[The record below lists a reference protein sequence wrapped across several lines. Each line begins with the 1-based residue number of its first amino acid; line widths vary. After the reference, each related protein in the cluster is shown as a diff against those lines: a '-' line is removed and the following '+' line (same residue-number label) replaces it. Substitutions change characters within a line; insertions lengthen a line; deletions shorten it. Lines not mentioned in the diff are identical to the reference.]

1 MEWQMDFLRWIA
13 TWRTPFLDAVF
24 GAITYLGSELGL
36 IAVALIFFWCVSKRD
51 GYYLFMVGFAGTILN
66 QFLKLTFRVDRPWV
80 IDPTFE
86 PVASAKPDATGFSF
100 PSGHTQTAVGLF
112 GGIARTEK
120 PQWIRWL
127 CLVPIIGVPLSRM
140 YLGVH
145 TPQDVVVSFILAF
158 LLVFALYPVTV
169 KAWQNPKHM
178 AILLG
183 SCALLSLL
191 YLLFVLFFPFP
202 ADMDPVNLASGRE
215 NAHTMFGVLLGLCVV
230 YFIDLRYLHFDTKAP
245 LLGQIAKLV
254 IGAAIVLGLKAVL
267 KAPLNL
273 LVGED
278 MQHLIR
284 YFILVVFAGGVWP
297 LTFPFFA
304 KLGKNKD

>member
-13 TWRTPFLDAVF
+13 AWRTPFLDAIF
-24 GAITYLGSELGL
+24 GAITYLGSEMGL
-36 IAVALIFFWCVSKRD
+36 IAVALVFFWCVNKRD
-51 GYYLFMVGFAGTILN
+51 AYYLFMVGFVGTIFN
-66 QFLKLTFRVDRPWV
+66 QFFKLIFRVDRPWV

-100 PSGHTQTAVGLF
+100 PSGHTQTGVGLF
-112 GGIARTEK
+112 AGIARTEK

-127 CLVPIIGVPLSRM
+127 CLVPILGVPLSRM

-145 TPQDVVVSFILAF
+145 TPQDVGFSLVLAF
-158 LLVFALYPVTV
+158 ILVFALYPVTV
-169 KAWQNPKHM
+169 KAWETPKHM

-183 SCALLSLL
+183 SCALLSFL
-191 YLLFVLFFPFP
+191 YLLFVLLFPFP

-215 NAHTMFGVLLGLCVV
+215 NAHTMLGVLLGLCVV

-254 IGAAIVLGLKAVL
+254 VGAAIVLGLKAVL
-267 KAPLNL
+267 KAPLNS

-304 KLGKNKD
+304 KLGKKK